1 MRITH
6 VLSACHDQTI
16 LNAVQ
21 TIIQNMMAC
30 EDTSQQQLHYLQSC
44 GFGGLWRFA
53 GPYTKYN
60 GTAESSELFVNC
72 LEAMVETCLPV
83 EETEGENGEMQQ
95 YPSMLSVSSNMN
107 LSSSMSSLT
116 LGSPTEK
123 EMISRDVEGG
133 SSTSLGR
140 ISCGGGGK
148 QRSSTCNVSSKK
160 QNPYGAVGI
169 DGPPNSSV
177 K

>member
-1 MRITH
+1 M
-6 VLSACHDQTI
+6 
-16 LNAVQ
+16 
-21 TIIQNMMAC
+21 
-30 EDTSQQQLHYLQSC
+30 
-44 GFGGLWRFA
+44 
-53 GPYTKYN
+53 
-60 GTAESSELFVNC
+60 NC

-123 EMISRDVEGG
+123 EMISRDCEGG

-140 ISCGGGGK
+140 ASFSK
-148 QRSSTCNVSSKK
+148 QRNIKTKTACTHTHKHSTDTPK
-160 QNPYGAVGI
+160 
-169 DGPPNSSV
+169 
-177 K
+177 

>member
-1 MRITH
+1 
-6 VLSACHDQTI
+6 
-16 LNAVQ
+16 
-21 TIIQNMMAC
+21 
-30 EDTSQQQLHYLQSC
+30 
-44 GFGGLWRFA
+44 
-53 GPYTKYN
+53 
-60 GTAESSELFVNC
+60 
-72 LEAMVETCLPV
+72 MVETCLPV

-123 EMISRDVEGG
+123 EISRDLEGG

-140 ISCGGGGK
+140 SSFSK
-148 QRSSTCNVSSKK
+148 QRNLKNKGCSHSLNNSVDGSS
-160 QNPYGAVGI
+160 
-169 DGPPNSSV
+169 SSV